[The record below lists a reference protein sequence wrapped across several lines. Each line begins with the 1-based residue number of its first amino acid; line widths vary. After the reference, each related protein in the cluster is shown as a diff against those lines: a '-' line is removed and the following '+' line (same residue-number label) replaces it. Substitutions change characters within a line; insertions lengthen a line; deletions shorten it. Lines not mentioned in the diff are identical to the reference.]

1 MRKVFPNSMRSIR
14 NREVDRAARP
24 ARGCEPVDP
33 GHASI
38 QSQNSRFKPV
48 WSIHLSCGLFAHL
61 SLKNNLAVQ
70 VDLFRRTR
78 RPCFFVKPFVPSFG
92 KPNAS

>member
-38 QSQNSRFKPV
+38 QEDVKPSCTIS
-48 WSIHLSCGLFAHL
+48 SIDLLRS
-61 SLKNNLAVQ
+61 VQ
-70 VDLFRRTR
+70 VSAFLTL
-78 RPCFFVKPFVPSFG
+78 G
-92 KPNAS
+92 

>member
-24 ARGCEPVDP
+24 ARGCEPIDP

-38 QSQNSRFKPV
+38 HFSK
-48 WSIHLSCGLFAHL
+48 
-61 SLKNNLAVQ
+61 
-70 VDLFRRTR
+70 
-78 RPCFFVKPFVPSFG
+78 
-92 KPNAS
+92 